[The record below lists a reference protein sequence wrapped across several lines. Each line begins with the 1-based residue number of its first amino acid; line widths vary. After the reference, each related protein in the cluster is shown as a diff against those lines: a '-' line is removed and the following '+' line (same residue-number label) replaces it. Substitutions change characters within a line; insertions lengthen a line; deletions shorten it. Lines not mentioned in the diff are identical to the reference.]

1 MVPYVR
7 RQIFHKPSNHSFTM
21 KSTPVIHTLQF
32 IGSFPNNPPLS
43 SFPEYAFVGRSNVG
57 KSSAIN
63 ALLGRKK
70 AARVSRTPGRTQMIN
85 IFEINS
91 TFRLVD
97 LPGYGFAKVPA
108 HVRKAWKNMMND
120 YLFQREALRRVVV
133 LVDAR
138 HSAQR
143 LDLEM
148 IATLQQ
154 TGTDFVVAAT
164 KVDAL
169 KSSKRVKQLRLLRQ
183 GLGVSKLI
191 PFSSISKEGVV
202 EIWQQLGSG
211 GEDG

>member
-1 MVPYVR
+1 
-7 RQIFHKPSNHSFTM
+7 M
-21 KSTPVIHTLQF
+21 KSSPPINRLEF
-32 IGSFPNNPPLS
+32 IGSFPSNPPIS

-85 IFEINS
+85 IFEINAQ
-91 TFRLVD
+91 FRLVD

-108 HVRKAWKNMMND
+108 HVRKAWKTMMND
-120 YLFQREALRRVVV
+120 YLFQREALSLVVV

-138 HSAQR
+138 HSPQR

-154 TGTDFVVAAT
+154 MGVSFVVAAT

-169 KSSKRVKQLRLLRQ
+169 KSSKRVKQLRSLRQ
-183 GLGVSKLI
+183 GLGVSKLV
-191 PFSSISKEGVV
+191 PFSSITKEGVT
-202 EIWQQLGSG
+202 ELWKHLGP
-211 GEDG
+211 GE

>member
-1 MVPYVR
+1 LC
-7 RQIFHKPSNHSFTM
+7 FFFTSSKPFCDM
-21 KSTPVIHTLQF
+21 KSSPPINRLEF
-32 IGSFPNNPPLS
+32 IGSFPSNPPIS

-85 IFEINS
+85 IFEINAQ
-91 TFRLVD
+91 FRLVD

-108 HVRKAWKNMMND
+108 HVRKAWKIMMND
-120 YLFQREALRRVVV
+120 YLFQREALSLVVV

-138 HSAQR
+138 HSPQR

-154 TGTDFVVAAT
+154 MGISFVVVAT

-169 KSSKRVKQLRLLRQ
+169 KTSKRVKQLRSLRQ
-183 GLGVSKLI
+183 GLGVSKLV
-191 PFSSISKEGVV
+191 PFSSITKEGVT
-202 EIWQQLGSG
+202 ELWKHLGPG
-211 GEDG
+211 A

>member
-1 MVPYVR
+1 
-7 RQIFHKPSNHSFTM
+7 M
-21 KSTPVIHTLQF
+21 KSSPPINRLEF
-32 IGSFPNNPPLS
+32 IGSFPNNPPTS

-63 ALLGRKK
+63 ALLDRKK

-85 IFEINS
+85 IFEINAQ
-91 TFRLVD
+91 FRLVD

-108 HVRKAWKNMMND
+108 HVRKAWKTMMND
-120 YLFQREALRRVVV
+120 YLFQRQALSLVIV

-154 TGTDFVVAAT
+154 MGVPFVVVST

-183 GLGVSKLI
+183 GLGVSKLV
-191 PFSSISKEGVV
+191 PFSSITKEGVT
-202 EIWQQLGSG
+202 ELWQHLGPG
-211 GEDG
+211 GLDG